1 MVGNHLTLHFS
12 PQLVS
17 IRETKWEWHGHRRA
31 LSSGS
36 GLPSTRLTSCTF
48 SMPPHLSRP
57 HSPLVDKPHRL
68 LSPPSSA
75 FLRLEHLF
83 LCTHPPRLSSHPPPP
98 WGCPLRRLHST
109 DHSDTMMLTQSLA
122 RFVVHVILSHIID
135 CEPRKSQ
142 GCVLFTPNLP
152 STPHRSC
159 RLRSSAF
166 LLLKS
171 QFPTLRS
178 PSFSFPHVHTQDV
191 ITRTRVLGVPSLPC
205 KNNCSL

>member
-12 PQLVS
+12 PQTCLHQRDQVGMAWTS
-17 IRETKWEWHGHRRA
+17 EGFVIRLWPPLNPA
-31 LSSGS
+31 SPPAPSG
-36 GLPSTRLTSCTF
+36 
-48 SMPPHLSRP
+48 MPPHLSRS

-75 FLRLEHLF
+75 FLRLEHLS
-83 LCTHPPRLSSHPPPP
+83 LCGHPPRLSSHPPPP

-109 DHSDTMMLTQSLA
+109 DHPDTVMLTQSLA
-122 RFVVHVILSHIID
+122 RFVVRVILSHTID

-142 GCVLFTPNLP
+142 GCVQFTPNLP

-159 RLRSSAF
+159 HLRSSAF

-171 QFPTLRS
+171 
-178 PSFSFPHVHTQDV
+178 
-191 ITRTRVLGVPSLPC
+191 
-205 KNNCSL
+205 